1 MAETPAAVHALA
13 ERFEVP
19 EVKELFLRL
28 AADLDRLHRDVAVRA
43 SDIDVR
49 ADVAG
54 RPLCRLVPYRE
65 LIHVQVGDG
74 PTWESRVREAGG
86 YYQAVDMIAA
96 TLLQALSR

>member
-1 MAETPAAVHALA
+1 MAETPAAVRALA

-19 EVKELFLRL
+19 EVRGLFLRL
-28 AADLDRLHRDVAVRA
+28 ADDLNRMHGDVCVTV
-43 SDIDVR
+43 SDIDLR
-49 ADVAG
+49 ADAAG

-74 PTWESRVREAGG
+74 PAWESRVRETGG
-86 YYQAVDMIAA
+86 YYQAVDMIVA